1 MAKKDG
7 LFKTGLKDGLPIGI
21 GYLPVA
27 FTLGVNAQGYGH
39 SMCKSLAMS
48 ALSFTGVGQMTLMD
62 LMSRSASYIGIFMS
76 LLLINLRN
84 IALSLSLAQRIDGNT
99 SFFKK
104 LIMSMGNTDE
114 IFALTIRRK
123 GQIPTD
129 YFLGVMTLPY
139 VAWMLG
145 TLAGGIIG
153 DVLPSDISIAMKM
166 ALYGMLIASV
176 VPAAKASKPILFVSV
191 LSGVLSCIL
200 QWIEPLKEL
209 IQASGILIIGSL
221 LSAVLA
227 AVLFPVE
234 DKEEK

>member
-1 MAKKDG
+1 MAKKNE
-7 LFKTGLKDGLPIGI
+7 LFKTGLKEGMPIGI

-39 SMCKSLAMS
+39 SIWKSLSMS

-62 LMSRSASYIGIFMS
+62 LISKSAPYIGILMS

-84 IALSLSLAQRIDGNT
+84 IALSLALAQRIDCKT

-114 IFALTIRRK
+114 IFALTIRKK

-139 VAWMLG
+139 IAWMIG

-153 DVLPSDISIAMKM
+153 DVLPTDISIAMKM

-176 VPAAKASKPILFVSV
+176 VPASKASKPILFVSV
-191 LSGVLSCIL
+191 VSGVLSCIL
-200 QWIEPLKEL
+200 QWIEPLRAL

-227 AVLFPVE
+227 AVMFPVE
-234 DKEEK
+234 DKEEE